1 MFISSFNKALRLLGI
16 SNFKFTF
23 ALRKKSSASAAKL
36 GSTKPTHALHNS
48 YTGRWFPGFIAP
60 KREFWVADNFSA
72 WSPWKPINSFQDLK
86 VFILYYM
93 EDLYPNIRITFLG
106 VHDFQTEDTNTYFML
121 KLGNQ
126 TMVSEK
132 FSLENSSSKLSQIF
146 GKD

>member
-1 MFISSFNKALRLLGI
+1 
-16 SNFKFTF
+16 
-23 ALRKKSSASAAKL
+23 
-36 GSTKPTHALHNS
+36 
-48 YTGRWFPGFIAP
+48 
-60 KREFWVADNFSA
+60 
-72 WSPWKPINSFQDLK
+72 
-86 VFILYYM
+86 M

-106 VHDFQTEDTNTYFML
+106 VQDFQTEDTNTYFML